1 MFDETLIALFLH
13 RLKIFPILNSM
24 ANFGHS
30 SNKQSLLKDYELNYI
45 QSKNILEDII
55 SAPSQNPALYL
66 NAL

>member
-1 MFDETLIALFLH
+1 
-13 RLKIFPILNSM
+13 M

-55 SAPSQNPALYL
+55 SAPSKNPALYL
-66 NAL
+66 NALQNYFNLDIEQEFMRKCR